1 MAQPDSFFDEHADR
15 LLTKAHKELL
25 LHNLLGFKLKL
36 AQATINHFSPTTYN
50 EHDKEI
56 MEELQYEDAPTVYIE
71 DGKIVNT
78 KTLIDLQRF
87 KKDGLI
93 SVEQTEDEVKVGD
106 GKDGTYIII
115 AQYNGYAF
123 SKNRKKRAT
132 TKTSM
137 RKKRHTTKTSM
148 RKKRSTMKT
157 SMRKKR
163 STTKTSMRK
172 KRRV

>member
-15 LLTKAHKELL
+15 FLTNAHKKLL
-25 LHNLLGFKLKL
+25 LENLLEFKLKL
-36 AQATINHFSPTTYN
+36 AQFAVKPDYSPTTYN

-56 MEELQYEDAPTVYIE
+56 MEELKYGDTPNVYIE
-71 DGKIVNT
+71 HGKILNT

-93 SVEQTEDEVKVGD
+93 TVVQTEDEVKVGD
-106 GKDGTYIII
+106 GKVGTYIII
-115 AQYNGYAF
+115 AEYIGVAF

-137 RKKRHTTKTSM
+137 RKKR
-148 RKKRSTMKT
+148 
-157 SMRKKR
+157 

-172 KRRV
+172 KRHTIKTSMRKKRRV